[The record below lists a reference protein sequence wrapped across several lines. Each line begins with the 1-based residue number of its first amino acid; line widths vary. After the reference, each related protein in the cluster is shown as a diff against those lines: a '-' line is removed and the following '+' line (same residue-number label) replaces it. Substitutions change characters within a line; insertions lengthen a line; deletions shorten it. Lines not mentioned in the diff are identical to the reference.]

1 VYLSPSL
8 SFQTSCITEKLFI
21 TTADGYKIETTIMF
35 TDSAS
40 SLKSCVIFMHE
51 LGKGRSWD
59 HKDIVLELVAKG
71 YVCVLFNFRGHGNSS
86 PVNDLGQLLIDKS
99 LVAKDLD
106 AVFHHMKA
114 DVHVDSTRFGLI
126 GASIGATMAVAGNGY
141 KGVKTSVA
149 LSGLQ
154 DGIYTLFPGMLIQST
169 LYIVGEKDVSAS
181 LNVDFAK
188 DAQYMY
194 NQTGDPKKLIIV
206 PGSEY
211 HGTEL
216 LKVAG
221 ISKEIVEWISAK
233 L

>member
-1 VYLSPSL
+1 
-8 SFQTSCITEKLFI
+8 
-21 TTADGYKIETTIMF
+21 
-35 TDSAS
+35 
-40 SLKSCVIFMHE
+40 
-51 LGKGRSWD
+51 
-59 HKDIVLELVAKG
+59 
-71 YVCVLFNFRGHGNSS
+71 VLFNFRGHGNSS